1 MASIDV
7 ENIDVLASDFENKM
21 GFAHNSPGLE
31 MTDGQ
36 LVNFMLLCNHEM
48 LGFEDEEEMMMDDEM
63 MPSHGEV
70 KIVKMGKADA
80 REMMDNLLGHDPLRL
95 VE

>member
-21 GFAHNSPGLE
+21 GFAHNSQGLE

-48 LGFEDEEEMMMDDEM
+48 LGFEDDQDEEMMESE
-63 MPSHGEV
+63 PHGEV
-70 KIVKMGKADA
+70 KIVKMGKGDA

>member
-21 GFAHNSPGLE
+21 GFTHDSPGLE

-48 LGFEDEEEMMMDDEM
+48 LGFEDDEEMMMDEE
-63 MPSHGEV
+63 PHGEV
-70 KIVKMGKADA
+70 KVIKMGNTDA

-95 VE
+95 VD

>member
-21 GFAHNSPGLE
+21 GFAHNSQGLE

-48 LGFEDEEEMMMDDEM
+48 LGFEDDEEMMMDEE
-63 MPSHGEV
+63 PHGEV
-70 KIVKMGKADA
+70 KVIKMGNKDA

-95 VE
+95 VD

>member
-1 MASIDV
+1 MATLDV
-7 ENIDVLASDFENKM
+7 ENIDMLASDFENKM
-21 GFAHNSPGLE
+21 GFTHDSPGLE

-48 LGFEDEEEMMMDDEM
+48 LGFEDDEEMIMDAE
-63 MPSHGEV
+63 PHGAV
-70 KIVKMGKADA
+70 KVIKMGNKDA

-95 VE
+95 VD

>member
-1 MASIDV
+1 MATLDV
-7 ENIDVLASDFENKM
+7 ENIDMLASDFENKM
-21 GFAHNSPGLE
+21 GFTHDSPWLE

-48 LGFEDEEEMMMDDEM
+48 LGFEDDEEMMMDEE
-63 MPSHGEV
+63 PHGEV
-70 KIVKMGKADA
+70 KVIKMGNKDA

-95 VE
+95 VD